1 MHRSRNVSII
11 FQLENSCP
19 IGYTGRKVVRKMYKI
34 SLASARVNAKMTQE
48 DVTKKMKV
56 SKNTIVNWENGKIE
70 MKPAQFKMYS
80 EKKNCGKR

>member
-1 MHRSRNVSII
+1 
-11 FQLENSCP
+11 
-19 IGYTGRKVVRKMYKI
+19 
-34 SLASARVNAKMTQE
+34 MTQE

-80 EKKNCGKR
+80 EKRIVGKGKTIS

>member
-1 MHRSRNVSII
+1 
-11 FQLENSCP
+11 
-19 IGYTGRKVVRKMYKI
+19 
-34 SLASARVNAKMTQE
+34 MTQE

-56 SKNTIVNWENGKIE
+56 SKNTIVNWENGTIE

>member
-1 MHRSRNVSII
+1 MFNHINKKLKRKRLLVKTA
-11 FQLENSCP
+11 NSTRLVQNTWRE
-19 IGYTGRKVVRKMYKI
+19 IEI
-34 SLASARVNAKMTQE
+34 STLPLHNFWRRIR
-48 DVTKKMKV
+48 TKKMKV